1 MRKGKQEYAIMIKF
15 IKNIGRTFLN
25 PFDQELSFFL
35 LIWFFASSADFVFW
49 VSYGNPIFGI
59 YMATH
64 GLLMSYVITF
74 FVGLLYGKLKLLLR
88 YLIILI
94 GVVNVLVDTA
104 IHCIMKCGF
113 TKDLVAVFMGTN
125 ANETKEFLGMYI
137 NPKMILII
145 IAIYIVA
152 ILIYKMSKLCN
163 LKTRLKYLCLI
174 IVIASASV
182 IYLRDSKNWD
192 GVFLMKLKTMLEYKP
207 TPDLRNYRKNHDV
220 IFGESPKNVVF
231 IIGES
236 LNKDHMS
243 LYGYEK
249 KTTPY
254 LDSLKNV
261 TNLITYN
268 NVRSSAI
275 GTVPAFRY
283 MMSSLRESDSVE
295 EWVKKDFL
303 LDIIKSAG
311 YNTMWISNQSSSGVH
326 DNIVARFAELSDSI
340 YWCGTKYMGPSKVD
354 LDEVV
359 LPPAKHRALDILNKP
374 NFTIIHLAGNHENFR
389 SRYSDK
395 YSIFKEVDY
404 IDCLE
409 NQRRTLSE
417 YDNSVVYND
426 WIVSEIIKMY
436 EDKESIVI
444 YLSDHSLDIYD
455 SSEDYAG
462 HARPTDVKSVE
473 AGQNIPFIV
482 YFSPLYESN
491 FSNIVG
497 RIRASTERQYYTDDV
512 MYSIL
517 DLMNISRVD
526 SIDVAKYS
534 IFNIN

>member
-1 MRKGKQEYAIMIKF
+1 MMFKF
-15 IKNIGRTFLN
+15 IRNCSRTFLN
-25 PFDQELSFFL
+25 PFDKELSFFL
-35 LIWFFASSADFVFW
+35 LIWFLASSVDFIFW
-49 VSYGNPIFGI
+49 VSYGNPIFGV

-64 GLLMSYVITF
+64 GLLMSYVISLF
-74 FVGLLYGKLKLLLR
+74 ISLLNGKLKSLLR

-94 GVVNVLVDTA
+94 GVVNVMMDTA

-137 NPKMILII
+137 NLKMIMII

-152 ILIYKMSKLCN
+152 IIICKISKRCN
-163 LKTRLKYLCLI
+163 LPIKLKYFCLI
-174 IVIASASV
+174 IVVASASV
-182 IYLRDSKNWD
+182 IYLRGSKNWE
-192 GVFLMKLKTMLEYKP
+192 GVFLMKLKTTLDYRP
-207 TPDLRNYRKNHDV
+207 TPDLRNHRKNYD
-220 IFGESPKNVVF
+220 IIQGESPKNVVF

-249 KTTPY
+249 ITTPH

-261 TNLITYN
+261 TNLFSFE
-268 NVRSSAI
+268 NVKSSAI

-283 MMSSLRESDSVE
+283 MMSSLRVSDSVE
-295 EWVKKDFL
+295 DWTNKDFL

-354 LDEVV
+354 LDEIV
-359 LPPAKHRALDILNKP
+359 LPPVKHRASDITDKY
-374 NFTIIHLAGNHENFR
+374 NFTVIHLAGNHENFS
-389 SRYSDK
+389 SRYSK
-395 YSIFKEVDY
+395 EYSIYKEGDY
-404 IDCLE
+404 LDYLE

-417 YDNSVVYND
+417 YDNSVIYND
-426 WIVSEIIKMY
+426 WVVSEIIKMY

-444 YLSDHSLDIYD
+444 YLPDHSLDIYD

-462 HARPTDVKSVE
+462 HARPMDVKSVA

-482 YFSPLYESN
+482 YFSPLYEAK
-491 FSNIVG
+491 FSNIVR
-497 RIRASTERQYYTDDV
+497 RIKASTERQYHTDDI

-517 DLMNISRVD
+517 DLMNVSKVD
-526 SIDVAKYS
+526 SIEVAKYS
-534 IFNIN
+534 ILNIN